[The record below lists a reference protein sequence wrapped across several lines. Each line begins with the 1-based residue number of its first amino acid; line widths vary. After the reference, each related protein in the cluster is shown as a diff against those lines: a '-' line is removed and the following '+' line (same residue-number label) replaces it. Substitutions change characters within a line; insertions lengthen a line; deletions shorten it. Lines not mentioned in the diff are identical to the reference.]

1 MGVGLVMRWANH
13 DGGVAAAAGAAA
25 IARGIARRAVV
36 ALVIALAG
44 LGTWLAAGGGGHAG
58 ARGEPPLAPLDT
70 LNVARPTNEGD
81 FVADR
86 TAAVKLGKAFFWDMQ
101 AGSDGRTACASCH
114 YNAGADNRSRNEVN
128 PRGTAGFTV
137 GAPNSK
143 LSAADFPFHRLS
155 NPDDRASAVVSDTDN
170 VSGSQGVLP
179 SLFKGITL
187 GEPVD
192 DQTFAVSDPDFMAG
206 ATPVRRS
213 TGRNTPS
220 VINAVFNFR
229 NFWDGRA
236 QNEFNG
242 VTPFGSRDTSARVG
256 QADASGHVAQ
266 VPVILGNSSLASQA
280 VGPPGNPVEMSSDGR
295 TLSDIGRKLLS
306 LRPLREQIV
315 SPSDSVLGADVA
327 DAGRGLKDS
336 YGDLIRAAFQPKWW
350 NSLDTVTA
358 PNGRSYSLMEFNFSL
373 FWGLAIQEY
382 ESTLV
387 SDQTPADRFMKGDAT
402 ALSASAARG
411 LSLFNGAAGCSSCH
425 SGAAMTSASVDN
437 IAVEG
442 ATGLDKLGRW
452 TDTGFLNI
460 GVRPTESDPGVGG
473 FDPFGNPLSIARLGA
488 QTPDAMQGAFKV
500 PGLRNVALTAPYFHN
515 GGELTLRQV
524 VDFYSRGGSF
534 TNPELSPDMEIRN
547 LTGAQ
552 KDDIVAFLEALTDPR
567 VQNQSA
573 PFDHPEL
580 FVPAGEQTDDAGAV
594 VTDAGGRAVDCFK
607 RVAPTG
613 AAGGRPLVPFP
624 NFDDLP
630 CDEAVDIHNPPPVPR
645 PPAAPASPVPAAAPA
660 DAPGSAS
667 PASVAAAP
675 VAPAGPVG
683 VAAPVPGVP
692 AAGPLGSRRAA
703 ARCVVPALRGRTVAQ
718 ARRLLAASGCRLGRV
733 HGLRAGMR
741 RPVIASQFP
750 GARAKGPKGMHVA
763 LRVRARR

>member
-1 MGVGLVMRWANH
+1 MHWSGEGRGTL
-13 DGGVAAAAGAAA
+13 AAGAAMGRRA
-25 IARGIARRAVV
+25 ARRAAV
-36 ALVIALAG
+36 ALLIALGG
-44 LGTWLAAGGGGHAG
+44 LLTWVAAGGAGHAG

-70 LNVARPTNEGD
+70 LTVAGPSNEGE
-81 FVADR
+81 FVADK

-114 YNAGADNRSRNEVN
+114 YNAGADNRSRNQVN
-128 PRGTAGFTV
+128 PRGAAGFVV
-137 GAPNSK
+137 GRPNTK
-143 LSAADFPFHRLS
+143 LNTADFPFHKLS

-170 VSGSQGVLP
+170 VTGSQGVLP
-179 SLFKGITL
+179 SVFKGITL
-187 GEPVD
+187 GAPVD
-192 DQTFAVSDPDFMAG
+192 DQTFAVNDADFMAG

-256 QADASGHVAQ
+256 QADASGNVAQ

-315 SPSDSVLGADVA
+315 SPGDSVLGGDVA
-327 DAGRGLKDS
+327 DTGRGLKQS
-336 YGDLIRAAFQPKWW
+336 YGDLIRAAFKPEWW

-358 PNGRSYSLMEFNFSL
+358 SNGRSYSLMQFNFSL
-373 FWGLAIQEY
+373 YWGLAIQAY

-387 SDQTPADRFMKGDAT
+387 SDQTPVDRFMKGDQA
-402 ALSASAARG
+402 ALDASAARG
-411 LSLFNGAAGCSSCH
+411 LSLFNGKAGCTSCH

-437 IAVEG
+437 VAIQG
-442 ATGLDKLGRW
+442 ATELDKLGRW
-452 TDTGFLNI
+452 TDTGFMNI
-460 GVRPTESDPGVGG
+460 GVRPTATDPGVGG
-473 FDPFGNPLSIARLGA
+473 TDPFGNPLSISRLGG
-488 QTPDAMQGAFKV
+488 QTPDAVQGAFKV
-500 PGLRNVALTAPYFHN
+500 PGLRNIGLTAPYFHN

-534 TNPELSPDMEIRN
+534 TNSELSPDMEIRN
-547 LTGAQ
+547 LTSAE
-552 KDDIVAFLEALTDPR
+552 KDDIVAFLEGLTDPR
-567 VQNQSA
+567 VRDQSA

-580 FVPAGEQTDDAGAV
+580 FVAAGEQTDDAGAV
-594 VTDAGGRAVDCFK
+594 VTDPAGRAVDCFK

-613 AAGGRPLVPFP
+613 AAGGQPLVPFP
-624 NFDDLP
+624 AFDALP
-630 CDEAVDIHNPPPVPR
+630 CDEPVDLYNPAPVPR
-645 PPAAPASPVPAAAPA
+645 AAPGPATAPAIDPSPVPAGAQADAPVNGPAAPAAVP
-660 DAPGSAS
+660 
-667 PASVAAAP
+667 
-675 VAPAGPVG
+675 GPVG
-683 VAAPVPGVP
+683 VIAPGALRPVVP
-692 AAGPLGSRRAA
+692 ALGSKRPA
-703 ARCVVPALRGRTVAQ
+703 ARCVVPAVGGRSVAQ
-718 ARRLLAASGCRLGRV
+718 ARRMLAAAGCRLGRIK
-733 HGLRAGMR
+733 GMRAGMR
-741 RPVIASQFP
+741 HVVVASQFP
-750 GARAKGPKGMHVA
+750 GARAKGPSGMHVV